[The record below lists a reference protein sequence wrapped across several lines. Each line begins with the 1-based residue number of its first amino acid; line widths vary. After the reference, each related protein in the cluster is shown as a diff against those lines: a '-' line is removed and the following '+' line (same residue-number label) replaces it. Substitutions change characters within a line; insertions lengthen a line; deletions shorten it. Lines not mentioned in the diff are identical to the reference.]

1 MKSVS
6 SGSQVMT
13 DNYNVFKYWP
23 SFRKVLLMKKMT
35 FLGRASIL
43 SLVEVATYFGRRF
56 SVLKGLRKGFGFV
69 K

>member
-23 SFRKVLLMKKMT
+23 SFWKVLLMKNSVI
-35 FLGRASIL
+35 FLGASIL
-43 SLVEVATYFGRRF
+43 SLVEVATYFGRLF